1 MLRSVFFNNFAV
13 SHTMI
18 SRNQNTKNMI
28 KKIFTLCVIAS
39 AFTSMSCTGKN
50 APASA
55 NQKTAVETENVE
67 NAAPADEPK
76 AVYKIN
82 TIDAS
87 VPGADVLKT
96 ISAQFKGSVVVIDFW
111 ATWCGPCRMAMKEID
126 AIKPDLQKKGVQF
139 VYITGETSP
148 QAAWEGMIK
157 NIAGVHYRLTN
168 KQWSELCSSL
178 GIPGI
183 PVYLILNAD
192 GSVAYS
198 NLQQGGYPGNEVIQ
212 NNVEVALTNK

>member
-96 ISAQFKGSVVVIDFW
+96 ISAQFKALW
-111 ATWCGPCRMAMKEID
+111 
-126 AIKPDLQKKGVQF
+126 
-139 VYITGETSP
+139 
-148 QAAWEGMIK
+148 
-157 NIAGVHYRLTN
+157 
-168 KQWSELCSSL
+168 WSSTF
-178 GIPGI
+178 GQHG
-183 PVYLILNAD
+183 
-192 GSVAYS
+192 
-198 NLQQGGYPGNEVIQ
+198 
-212 NNVEVALTNK
+212 VALAVWL